1 MLVIDLGREF
11 EVAAADLEAIVATE
25 DEVDGALSFQI
36 AVEAHDGIAA
46 GVLFLYTQFLIEGR
60 LRIESGGQ
68 A

>member
-11 EVAAADLEAIVATE
+11 EVAAADLEAIIATE
-25 DEVDGALSFQI
+25 DEMDGALGFQI

-46 GVLFLYTQFLIEGR
+46 GILFLHTQLLIEGR
-60 LRIESGGQ
+60 LRIESGGE